1 MSAEARYF
9 RVGLFVLVGIA
20 LIGSFTVI
28 LGGQNLFKEPIL
40 LETYFD
46 ESVQGLEVGSPLK
59 LRGVQLGTV
68 SQIGFVEEYYPFE
81 TTQERLEHG
90 QKVLVLMQVT
100 DPVETE
106 VSLQQRRRNLQAMID
121 GGLRLRLT
129 TLGITGTSFVQGD
142 FLEPKDHPLMEIAW
156 TPKNLYI
163 PSTPSTLATI
173 TSAAERFVG
182 RLEEVDVEAVVENLD
197 RLLVS
202 LRGAIDNLDVGTL
215 QRDISVTLRDVRGLV
230 RNVNGQVEPLASG
243 VEDTLEDA
251 QEALSIAA
259 EDSPVRY
266 DLARTLQELAAAA
279 RSIRVL
285 ADYLQQHPDALV
297 YCKSEPGGQ

>member
-1 MSAEARYF
+1 
-9 RVGLFVLVGIA
+9 VGLFVLVGIV

-28 LGGQNLFKEPIL
+28 LGGQDLFKETIL

-129 TLGITGTSFVQGD
+129 ALGITGTSFVQGD
-142 FLEPKDHPLMEIAW
+142 FVSPEKNPVMKITW

-163 PSTPSTLATI
+163 PSMPSTMAEI
-173 TSAAERFVG
+173 TSAAERIVD
-182 RLEEVDVEAVVENLD
+182 RIEDLDVEAVVENLD

-230 RNVNGQVEPLASG
+230 RNVDGQVEPLASG

-266 DLARTLQELAAAA
+266 DLGRTLEELAAAA

-297 YCKSEPGGQ
+297 YGKSEPGGQ

>member
-68 SQIGFVEEYYPFE
+68 SQIGFVEEYYPIE

-90 QKVLVLMQVT
+90 RKVLVLMQVT

-129 TLGITGTSFVQGD
+129 ALGITGTSFVQGD
-142 FLEPKDHPLMEIAW
+142 FVSPEKNPVMKIAW
-156 TPKNLYI
+156 TPRNLYI
-163 PSTPSTLATI
+163 PSMPSTMAEI
-173 TSAAERFVG
+173 TSAAERIVD
-182 RLEEVDVEAVVENLD
+182 RLENLDVEAVVENLD
-197 RLLVS
+197 RLLIS
-202 LRGAIDNLDVGTL
+202 LRGAIDNLEVGTL

-297 YCKSEPGGQ
+297 YGKSEPGGQ